1 MNALPNILTLS
12 VDDFAARVVINRLT
26 PGHKRSIVMS
36 GASDE
41 APGCENPDSAGALT
55 APSRVRFSYDRRMGD
70 TCEGVPASSTR
81 VSHPLCVCRHAC
93 EKAYGRQGSK
103 YWSMP

>member
-1 MNALPNILTLS
+1 MNALPNIL
-12 VDDFAARVVINRLT
+12 INRLT

-41 APGCENPDSAGALT
+41 APGFDSPDSTGAHT
-55 APSRVRFSYDRRMGD
+55 APFRVRFFYDRRTGD
-70 TCEGVPASSTR
+70 TRNGVPASSTR
-81 VSHPLCVCRHAC
+81 VCQPLCVCRQILDRIS
-93 EKAYGRQGSK
+93 GRQGSK